1 MAPQHIPLKEGQ
13 MEMQNSNVQEQEFS
27 LDMFNVSQESDD
39 IQIILDENFEAAPS
53 DIGRRC

>member
-1 MAPQHIPLKEGQ
+1 